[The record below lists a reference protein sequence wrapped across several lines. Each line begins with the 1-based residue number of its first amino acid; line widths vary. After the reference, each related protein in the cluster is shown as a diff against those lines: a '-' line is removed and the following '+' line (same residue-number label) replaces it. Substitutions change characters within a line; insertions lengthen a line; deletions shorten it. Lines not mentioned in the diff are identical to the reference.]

1 MLARALCR
9 WCLPSARSTLC
20 FLLILCFFLAD
31 TKRVPHGAATCSTF
45 RYSDFVWLQERFL
58 SKYAAV
64 ILPPLPAKKLV
75 GNLDAQFVETRR
87 QALEFYLNRIG
98 EHSLLR
104 TSLEFCVFISSTPRV
119 SKQAARGQLPFVAV
133 RLIVTCNSW
142 RNTQGQHVRSFFHV
156 GYGCP
161 PQVLR
166 SSEDHFMV

>member
-1 MLARALCR
+1 MQTVL
-9 WCLPSARSTLC
+9 
-20 FLLILCFFLAD
+20 F
-31 TKRVPHGAATCSTF
+31 H

-119 SKQAARGQLPFVAV
+119 CGCCLGCTAV
-133 RLIVTCNSW
+133 IFATDL
-142 RNTQGQHVRSFFHV
+142 
-156 GYGCP
+156 
-161 PQVLR
+161 
-166 SSEDHFMV
+166 